1 MEWLNKYTRP
11 KKTETNLMDDDESIP
26 DSNQDQSELQNEM
39 ESDNKSNYEL
49 HDDESTLGS
58 NEKAKQA
65 PNNSCSKRNKAS
77 KRRQIVYQK

>member
-39 ESDNKSNYEL
+39 ESDNKSNYQL

-58 NEKAKQA
+58 NEKAKQSRHQTTA
-65 PNNSCSKRNKAS
+65 A
-77 KRRQIVYQK
+77 QKGTKPQKEGR